1 MSKVI
6 FDYKGEYTTVSC
18 KENEKME
25 EICKRFTNKDLND
38 LHFIYSGKIIN
49 MQLRYNEIINNIDKE
64 RKIMLILVTD
74 KNDAG
79 VLNTKKESYFP
90 ICKECDESMIL
101 EVKDYKINLYGN
113 KHKINNIS
121 INEYN
126 QEIVISKIKC
136 NKCNKKQYEIYD
148 NLMYICNEC
157 NIILFPLCRNNHTH
171 NMINYFLKN
180 YICNNYNEMYIG
192 YCKKDKI
199 NICIKCQKEHI
210 KHDIIYYGEKLPDK
224 NELLNKKKE
233 LQIEINKLNNDI
245 NEIISKLNNIK
256 DNIKLLYNIYNK
268 IIEKYEDKYRNY

>member
-25 EICKRFTNKDLND
+25 EICKRFTNKDLNE

-49 MQLRYNEIINNIDKE
+49 MQLRYNEIINNLDKE

-74 KNDAG
+74 KNDTG

-113 KHKINNIS
+113 KHEINNIL
-121 INEYN
+121 IKEYN
-126 QEIVISKIKC
+126 QEIDISKIQC
-136 NKCNKKQYEIYD
+136 NKCNKKQYEIYN

-157 NIILFPLCRNNHTH
+157 NIILCPLCRNNHIH
-171 NMINYFLKN
+171 NMINYDMKN
-180 YICNNYNEMYIG
+180 YICKNHNEMYIG
-192 YCKKDKI
+192 YCKK
-199 NICIKCQKEHI
+199 
-210 KHDIIYYGEKLPDK
+210 EK
-224 NELLNKKKE
+224 NKYMYKMSE
-233 LQIEINKLNNDI
+233 RA
-245 NEIISKLNNIK
+245 
-256 DNIKLLYNIYNK
+256 Y
-268 IIEKYEDKYRNY
+268 